1 MRTSTSPRLR
11 RGDVEER
18 KAGWNQG
25 CGDRSS
31 ALSFP
36 SCPCLQVRCDPALNG
51 AEAPFQPPTQLSLQT
66 PHKLARMYW
75 QVWYVSAPSFKES
88 WEVTGE
94 IKKSATKRSSW
105 QCFYGSLDKKRVW
118 RRLDICICMTKPLSC
133 PPETITS
140 LLIGYTPAQNRK
152 LKKKK
157 KKAYLRYEGRERQIY
172 KEESMPKV

>member
-36 SCPCLQVRCDPALNG
+36 SCPCLQERCDPALNG
-51 AEAPFQPPTQLSLQT
+51 VEAPFQPPTQLSLQT

-157 KKAYLRYEGRERQIY
+157 RAYLRYEGRERQIY